1 MKAEAMPYHQINVLT
16 GFKTA
21 RLIEDPAE
29 SAKIIKRA
37 KRPLFVL
44 GARTLEWALGGKLVI
59 EYAVEIAKAANM
71 PICATAHTK
80 KKLLELGV
88 TPESTY
94 DIIEIIN
101 HLKVKDWQ
109 GVKKEGNHDLVVF
122 IGVRAD
128 LANQGLS
135 TLKHFAPHLRTM
147 TLSPFYY
154 PNASYSWPNL
164 KDEKE
169 KWQEYYET
177 LIAELKKKDA

>member
-1 MKAEAMPYHQINVLT
+1 MKAAMPYHQVNVLT

-21 RLIEDPAE
+21 RLVEDPAE

-37 KRPLFVL
+37 KRPLFVV
-44 GARTLEWALGGKLVI
+44 GARILEWNFNGKYVV
-59 EYAVEIAKAANM
+59 EYVAEIARAGAL

-80 KKLLELGV
+80 KKLLELGI

-94 DIIEIIN
+94 DIVEIIN
-101 HLKVKDWQ
+101 HLKDKDWR
-109 GVKKEGNHDLVVF
+109 GVKGEGNHDLVVF

-154 PNASYSWPNL
+154 PNASYSWPNI
-164 KDEKE
+164 KDEPE
-169 KWQEYYET
+169 RWQGFYEG
-177 LIAELKKKDA
+177 LIAGLKKKDQD